1 MAKTANVA
9 ARAEHMPTG
18 LPGAAR
24 TIHADSAEDP
34 YAFGML
40 DPVKLATLRA
50 VIAEGSFSAAAGTLG
65 LTQPAVS
72 RHVAQL
78 EQRLGTQLVRR
89 SKRGAAPTEAGRLLA
104 EHADAV
110 LARLALAEAQVGEL
124 AGLRRGTVRLG
135 SFFTALA
142 YLSAE
147 AAAVLESRRPAL
159 FAGGHQVIADELV
172 DRDAAIAGLR
182 AGELDVAVV
191 FEHAFERAP
200 VPDDLELVP
209 LFDDPPRLLLP
220 AGHALAR
227 AAEVRPR
234 DLRGDTWIRA
244 HQGTAARLVD
254 HVLAAARIA
263 PELHLAGHG
272 DEPVEAQA
280 LVAAGRGVTVAHALN
295 LIVDPERIAAVPL
308 AGGRPVRHVQAL
320 VARGQR
326 APAPLALLE
335 ALREAGARRGR
346 G

>member
-1 MAKTANVA
+1 
-9 ARAEHMPTG
+9 MPSG
-18 LPGAAR
+18 LPVAAR
-24 TIHADSAEDP
+24 TIHADSVEVP
-34 YAFGML
+34 YAYGML

-50 VIAEGSFSAAAGTLG
+50 VIAEGSFSAAAGSLG

-104 EHADAV
+104 GHADAV

-147 AAAVLESRRPAL
+147 AAAILEARRPAL

-172 DRDAAIAGLR
+172 DRLAAIAGLR
-182 AGELDVAVV
+182 AGELDLAVV
-191 FEHAFERAP
+191 FEHAFERVP

-220 AGHALAR
+220 AAHALAG

-234 DLRGDTWIRA
+234 DLHGDTWIRA
-244 HQGTAARLVD
+244 HDGTAARLVD

-280 LVAAGRGVTVAHALN
+280 LVAAGRGVTVAHELN
-295 LIVDPERIAAVPL
+295 VIVDPERIAVVPL
-308 AGGRPVRHVQAL
+308 AGGRPVRQVQAL

-335 ALREAGARRGR
+335 ALREAGARRAAR
-346 G
+346 APEARPARRRR